1 MEKTVNPMPIKK
13 TLTDYLRLWFKW
25 FLDPLGGFFNRLGIT
40 PNMMTML
47 GLLGN
52 TVGAYFLAR
61 GEMLT
66 GGLFVL
72 LMTPIDAL
80 DGTMARLRGESS
92 DFGAFVDSVT
102 DRYSE
107 LIIYGGL
114 LYHFLYLG
122 EPVGGL
128 LVFGAAAGSVLVS
141 YVKARAE
148 GLGYEAKVGL
158 LTRVERYLVLAPV
171 FGFQSAFHW
180 ACDHC
185 CLCKYHCLAAH
196 LACPWSGACKDE
208 EAGDLECLKDFLLV
222 HLKYGFTGS
231 SLCLA
236 RWQEPGWQRAKPN
249 AADMNPEIV
258 WDLLTYLLI
267 GGIIGARLWHILTPP
282 PSSGI
287 TAGWYFTHPLDALAI
302 WKGGLGIPGA
312 VIGGHDRFVFLRSQ
326 A

>member
-1 MEKTVNPMPIKK
+1 MHSFEEQTERTVHKMPIKK

-25 FLDPLGGFFNRLGIT
+25 FLDPLGGFFNRLGLT

-52 TVGAYFLAR
+52 TVGAFYLAR

-72 LMTPIDAL
+72 LMTPVDAL

-114 LYHFLYLG
+114 LYYFLSLG
-122 EPVGGL
+122 DPLGGL

-158 LTRVERYLVLAPV
+158 LTRVERYLVLAPSLV
-171 FGFQSAFHW
+171 FNQLFVG
-180 ACDHC
+180 
-185 CLCKYHCLAAH
+185 LA
-196 LACPWSGACKDE
+196 
-208 EAGDLECLKDFLLV
+208 
-222 HLKYGFTGS
+222 
-231 SLCLA
+231 
-236 RWQEPGWQRAKPN
+236 
-249 AADMNPEIV
+249 
-258 WDLLTYLLI
+258 
-267 GGIIGARLWHILTPP
+267 IIAVFAN
-282 PSSGI
+282 I
-287 TAGWYFTHPLDALAI
+287 TALQRI
-302 WKGGLGIPGA
+302 WHVRA
-312 VIGGHDRFVFLRSQ
+312 Q
-326 A
+326 AHTKMKKQEI

>member
-1 MEKTVNPMPIKK
+1 LFKGVCWKNAKPMPIKK

-47 GLLGN
+47 GLIGN
-52 TVGAYFLAR
+52 SVGAYYLAR

-80 DGTMARLRGESS
+80 DGTMARLRGESG

-114 LYHFLYLG
+114 LYNFLNQNELL
-122 EPVGGL
+122 GGL

-148 GLGYEAKVGL
+148 SLGYEAKVGL
-158 LTRVERYLVLAPV
+158 LTRVERYLVLAPSLV
-171 FGFQSAFHW
+171 FNQVFIG
-180 ACDHC
+180 
-185 CLCKYHCLAAH
+185 LA
-196 LACPWSGACKDE
+196 
-208 EAGDLECLKDFLLV
+208 
-222 HLKYGFTGS
+222 
-231 SLCLA
+231 
-236 RWQEPGWQRAKPN
+236 
-249 AADMNPEIV
+249 
-258 WDLLTYLLI
+258 
-267 GGIIGARLWHILTPP
+267 IISIFAN
-282 PSSGI
+282 I
-287 TAGWYFTHPLDALAI
+287 TALQRI
-302 WKGGLGIPGA
+302 WHVRA
-312 VIGGHDRFVFLRSQ
+312 Q
-326 A
+326 AHTKMKKQEI

>member
-1 MEKTVNPMPIKK
+1 MEKTAKPLPIRK

-52 TVGAYFLAR
+52 AVGAYFLAR

-114 LYHFLYLG
+114 LYYFLSQGDPL
-122 EPVGGL
+122 GGL

-148 GLGYEAKVGL
+148 ALGYEAKVGL
-158 LTRVERYLVLAPV
+158 LTRVERYLVLAPSLV
-171 FGFQSAFHW
+171 FNQLFIG
-180 ACDHC
+180 
-185 CLCKYHCLAAH
+185 
-196 LACPWSGACKDE
+196 
-208 EAGDLECLKDFLLV
+208 
-222 HLKYGFTGS
+222 
-231 SLCLA
+231 
-236 RWQEPGWQRAKPN
+236 
-249 AADMNPEIV
+249 
-258 WDLLTYLLI
+258 LT
-267 GGIIGARLWHILTPP
+267 IIAVFAN
-282 PSSGI
+282 I
-287 TAGWYFTHPLDALAI
+287 TALQRI
-302 WKGGLGIPGA
+302 WH
-312 VIGGHDRFVFLRSQ
+312 VRSQ
-326 A
+326 AHARMKKQEIKNA